1 MNVHKIKSPGFNYA
15 LFVKRK
21 WFCIIRVND
30 VAPEM
35 GDVALLR
42 ETFGAHNAC
51 TGRAEI
57 FRVTS
62 IVNGVA
68 NFTHVPAE

>member
-1 MNVHKIKSPGFNYA
+1 MNVHKWKTPVLNYA
-15 LFVKRK
+15 QILRK
-21 WFCIIRVND
+21 GFFNIRR
-30 VAPEM
+30 EFEI

-42 ETFGAHNAC
+42 ETFGANKAC

-62 IVNGVA
+62 IVNGVT
-68 NFTHVPAE
+68 NFTLVLAE